1 MATRIYKTP
10 FAATGDKEPLATADQ
25 PDGKVSLQAGW
36 TPDYELPND
45 NANYRPV
52 GRAEMNGVISEITE
66 GLGDVQLNGFAT
78 WQAIDGGWPNGALVS
93 HGGLKYQ
100 SMTASNVTT
109 PGVAGSDWEPAV
121 TTVGTLPLA
130 STSVVGIVELAT
142 TAETTTGADTTR
154 AVTPGALAAQFPIR
168 GHQIYNTAGSHT
180 WNVPSGVTRVRVT
193 VIGGGGGGGGAFSP
207 SGAGASGGGGGGGAY
222 GVKLVDLTGVATVPV
237 TVGAGG
243 SGGISNTTNPTSG
256 GSSSFGTYVSASGG
270 FPGGNG
276 SSGPA
281 NGGAG
286 GNSTT
291 GADYRGSG
299 QGGATGL
306 VKDGVFAIAGLGGS
320 TQNGSCYTAPN
331 VTGSSALGA
340 NGSPGTNGAGGSGGA
355 AYNATAAGG
364 AGAPGFILIEW

>member
-10 FAATGDKEPLATADQ
+10 FAATGDKEPLASADQ

-109 PGVAGSDWEPAV
+109 PGVAGSDWEPVV

-193 VIGGGGGGGGAFSP
+193 VIGGGGGGGGAFAN
-207 SGAGASGGGGGGGAY
+207 SGRGAVGGGGGGGTSA
-222 GVKLVDLTGVATVPV
+222 VRLVNLAGASSVSV

-243 SGGISNTTNPTSG
+243 AGGIANNSGGSG
-256 GSSSFGTYVSASGG
+256 ASSSFGAFVSSVGGFGGQPGVDESGASGS
-270 FPGGNG
+270 G
-276 SSGPA
+276 SAAASGA
-281 NGGAG
+281 DYFVVGGAG
-286 GNSTT
+286 IPG
-291 GADYRGSG
+291 R
-299 QGGATGL
+299 
-306 VKDGVFAIAGLGGS
+306 VRDGVYAMAGIGGS
-320 TQNGSCYTAPN
+320 TLYGACNSAPN
-331 VTGSSALGA
+331 VTGAAASGV
-340 NGSPGTNGAGGSGGA
+340 NGSTGQNGSGGSGGS
-355 AYNATAAGG
+355 AYNATASGG
-364 AGAPGFILIEW
+364 KGGDGFVLIEW